1 MCPFVA
7 NPTEVWLDEQRQ
19 FSPPSAVLFEG
30 NNGKPIKL
38 NATVF

>member
-1 MCPFVA
+1 MDVSYCR

-19 FSPPSAVLFEG
+19 FLPHSAVLFEG

-38 NATVF
+38 NANR